1 MLLQLN
7 MDTSAD
13 SANLSYR
20 WVIVATAAIAFA
32 ICQGQIVNG
41 FSVFI
46 LPLETELGWQRGDVA
61 LVNSAGLVGL
71 AIGGIVMGSLAD
83 RFDIRSI
90 FYFGVLML
98 TTCVFLAS
106 RASTLWQLYLF
117 YFLAGAFG
125 SGSLVAPLLAL
136 IGSWF
141 IVGAGLA
148 FGVAAGVQA
157 LGQGGVP
164 FGTAF
169 LIEGFGWRGA
179 LVTQAAITAIVLVPL
194 GLLVKRPP
202 GWKPSVRGD
211 DNDRSPIWLSPNV
224 TLAFLSVAVF
234 GCCTCMAVP
243 LMHLVPLVQDAGYG
257 ASEAGSVL
265 FTMLVVAVAG
275 RVAFGKLADMI
286 GPLQSW
292 IVASLWQTVMVYSF
306 TQIDTLYGFYFYAA
320 IFGFGYA
327 GVMTSVLASTAKLT
341 APGRAGSSMGII
353 MAFAFLG
360 HGLGG
365 YQGGLFFDL
374 TNGYSLSYTN
384 AAIAGAINLVVL
396 TTLLSIIKRGP
407 SKGAVAVER

>member
-1 MLLQLN
+1 MRTKAEAVKLP
-7 MDTSAD
+7 
-13 SANLSYR
+13 YR

-32 ICQGQIVNG
+32 ISQGQIVNG

-46 LPLETELGWQRGDVA
+46 LPLETEFGWQRGDIA

-83 RFDIRSI
+83 RLNIRVI
-90 FYFGVLML
+90 YFFGVIML
-98 TTCVFLAS
+98 ASCVFLAS
-106 RASTLWQLYLF
+106 RANELWQLYIYF
-117 YFLAGAFG
+117 FLAGAFG

-164 FGTAF
+164 YGTAF
-169 LIEGFGWRGA
+169 LIENLGWRGA
-179 LVTQAAITAIVLVPL
+179 LATQAATTAIVLIPL
-194 GLLVKRPP
+194 GLLVKRPS
-202 GWKPSVRGD
+202 GWKPAVRGD
-211 DNDRSPIWLSPNV
+211 ASDRSPIRLSTNV
-224 TLAFLSVAVF
+224 TLAFLSVAVV

-243 LMHLVPLVQDAGYG
+243 LMHLVPLVQDAGF
-257 ASEAGSVL
+257 SSSQAGSVL
-265 FTMLVVAVAG
+265 FTMLIVAVVG
-275 RVAFGKLADMI
+275 RVAFGKLADMV

-292 IVASLWQTVMVYSF
+292 IVASFWQTAMVFFF
-306 TQIDTLYGFYFYAA
+306 TRIDTMSGFYLYAA
-320 IFGFGYA
+320 VFGFGYA

-341 APGRAGSSMGII
+341 PPARAGSSMGVV

-365 YQGGLFFDL
+365 YQGGFFFDL
-374 TNGYSLSYTN
+374 TSGYSVSYMN
-384 AAIAGAINLVVL
+384 AALAGAINLAVL
-396 TTLLSIIKRGP
+396 AILLAIIKSDP
-407 SKGAVAVER
+407 SRRTFAAER